1 MKTEPTHTAAVAV
14 PLDAPVGPQVPER
27 DDAAEHA
34 LLERAAFAAGLVV
47 ENWIARGGAWVYHRD
62 APANKDGEFPIF
74 KWAPLEDDA
83 DAFRLALL
91 LRISVWRDDDLMRVG
106 TLWEAFEPSAD
117 VAAIARRLIVR
128 AAAMCGKTPNGSI
141 DLEPTR

>member
-1 MKTEPTHTAAVAV
+1 MKHDNETAAPA
-14 PLDAPVGPQVPER
+14 PLGQVERGVGRLEPER
-27 DDAAEHA
+27 DDAAEHG

-47 ENWIARGGAWVYHRD
+47 ESWIAWGGAWVYHRD
-62 APANKDGEFPIF
+62 APANQDGEFPIF
-74 KWAPLEDDA
+74 KWAPLDDDA

-106 TLWEAFEPSAD
+106 TLWEAFAPGAD

-128 AAAMCGKTPNGSI
+128 AAAMRGKPPNV
-141 DLEPTR
+141 RAKRV